1 MSAASTLL
9 CSAPDSAIA
18 ACKPRTPQD
27 QRIGG
32 VAPEVAAGVAD
43 HIWTCEEIA
52 RCSTSNLGTWPM
64 RQSPIRVS

>member
-1 MSAASTLL
+1 LP
-9 CSAPDSAIA
+9 PDSAIA

-43 HIWTCEEIA
+43 HIWTCAEIA
-52 RCSTSNLGTWPM
+52 ALLD
-64 RQSPIRVS
+64 